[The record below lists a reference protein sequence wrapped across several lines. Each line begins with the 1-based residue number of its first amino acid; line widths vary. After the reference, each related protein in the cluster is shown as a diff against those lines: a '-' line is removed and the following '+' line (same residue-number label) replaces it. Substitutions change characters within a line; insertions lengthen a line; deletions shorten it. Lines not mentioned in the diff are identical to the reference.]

1 MASRATRSSNKTLR
15 SDQGKSKISDTAEPV
30 QTVKITIV
38 NVNNNST
45 SKMGKA
51 STMSTKRG
59 ATDKTKHP
67 VVTKRAKQSEEADNL
82 SKSDRS
88 TKARC
93 RKGTKN
99 RNDNGPST
107 VVDSQVSE
115 QPQSDFDDSEQV
127 FEEDGNLIKMKV
139 QADEDDFSDG
149 SGEEGEL
156 NDDDSETDNETEN
169 ESENE
174 TEGEPSEVDPNRSS
188 DEQYSDDL

>member
-15 SDQGKSKISDTAEPV
+15 SDQGKSKISDAAELV
-30 QTVKITIV
+30 QTVKVTIA

-51 STMSTKRG
+51 STTSTKRG

-67 VVTKRAKQSEEADNL
+67 VVTKRAKHSEEADNL

-88 TKARC
+88 AKAKC

-107 VVDSQVSE
+107 AVLFVYQNKRVDVT
-115 QPQSDFDDSEQV
+115 
-127 FEEDGNLIKMKV
+127 
-139 QADEDDFSDG
+139 A
-149 SGEEGEL
+149 
-156 NDDDSETDNETEN
+156 
-169 ESENE
+169 
-174 TEGEPSEVDPNRSS
+174 
-188 DEQYSDDL
+188 